1 MIIVDILEIVEFRSP
16 LLMPLCM
23 QSLRND
29 LEEFPNMPRQLME
42 RLINFTYT

>member
-16 LLMPLCM
+16 LLMPLFM

-29 LEEFPNMPRQLME
+29 SEEFPNMARQLME
-42 RLINFTYT
+42 GLINFTCL